1 MAAGQQGAIG
11 MTGQHR
17 AAEAASEARRR
28 TNPGEE
34 GQRQLKHDHPR
45 SEPQKSYHTILEQ
58 QMTQAEEELERP
70 TGSLLLSGFTA
81 GLDVGFGPLGM
92 VVLLTATRT
101 VFPKPVQEILAANL
115 YAVGFILV
123 VLGRSALFT
132 EQTASAVGP
141 VLAGRVGVR
150 RLLRLW
156 GLVLFANV
164 VGGALFAFFAT
175 RVGIGMGIA
184 AASTFGELAGKLVS
198 QSSPVMFG
206 SAVGAG
212 WLMGLLAWLVVASR
226 DSVSQIVVVWIITFL
241 IGYLGLHH
249 SIAGTVE
256 VLAGVFV
263 GQGASAA
270 DYARFLVLAVLG
282 NAVGG
287 AFFVAVLKYA
297 HIRQS
302 ASG

>member
-1 MAAGQQGAIG
+1 
-11 MTGQHR
+11 MTGDH
-17 AAEAASEARRR
+17 AALEAASEKRR
-28 TNPGEE
+28 TTTPGAESHRE
-34 GQRQLKHDHPR
+34 LRHDHPR
-45 SEPQKSYHTILEQ
+45 AEPQKSYHTILEQ
-58 QMTQAEEELERP
+58 QMAQAEEELERP
-70 TGSLLLSGFTA
+70 AGSLLLSGLTA
-81 GLDVGFGPLGM
+81 GLDVGFGPLAM
-92 VVLLTATRT
+92 VVLLTATST

-123 VLGRSALFT
+123 VMGRSALFT

-141 VLAGRVGVR
+141 VLAGRVGVG

-156 GLVLFANV
+156 GLVLVANV
-164 VGGALFAFFAT
+164 AGGAIFALFAT

-184 AASTFGELAGKLVS
+184 EASKFGELAGKLVT
-198 QSSPVMFG
+198 QTSPVMFA
-206 SAVGAG
+206 SAIGAG

-226 DSVSQIVVVWIITFL
+226 DSVSQIAVVWIITFVL
-241 IGYLGLHH
+241 GFLGLHH

-263 GQGASAA
+263 GQGATLA

-287 AFFVAVLKYA
+287 AFFVAALKFA